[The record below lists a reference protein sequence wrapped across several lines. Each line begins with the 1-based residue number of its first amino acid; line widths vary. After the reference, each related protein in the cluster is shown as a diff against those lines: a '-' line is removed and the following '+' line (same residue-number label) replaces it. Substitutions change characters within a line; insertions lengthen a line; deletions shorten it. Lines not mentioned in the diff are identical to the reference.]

1 MVLIHL
7 VDLRGP
13 TTNISEP
20 IRFLGKGALDME
32 GARQS
37 RIPPWPPGV
46 PSSVRRVLVA
56 LCPTSELASV
66 TAAGV
71 QPLRFTATTASAI
84 ERADG
89 FTVVAALCFEY
100 LRNYNSTL
108 AVSLEV
114 HPPFARL
121 GVLTE
126 LLAYSRE
133 LSHTIARQHGYREGM
148 RSAFLLAPGL
158 SDREDNTP
166 VYILHSELQRLGWS
180 QVLVPA
186 PEDASGHAQVL
197 LVDAADSTLPAPP
210 LHALFAEHQQVG
222 ELTGNKSGSPQLRD
236 LLAWLQQRSA
246 VPVTAATPWV
256 ALQSP
261 SRLPSL
267 SQHDPHVVVIGGGIS
282 GLAAAHALITDGKT
296 RVTLVEASTRYG
308 GRMGQG
314 FLRGL
319 DVPIDIGGEIVHGEK
334 AWPLQLAKDTGA
346 AHRLM
351 FDLNADTYAKQRAH
365 TFVYQS
371 SAIYPLHHPPST
383 EIIHT
388 LKVLDQI
395 GEVNLKHDISLRE
408 FLVSRGVSERGIAF
422 AIAVE
427 AQTCA
432 TPIDKLGVLGLKRED
447 ENWDFGEQNFH
458 VIRSYSELMFNYFV
472 SRLSHC
478 DIKLDW
484 PVRRIAFDQSSLL
497 RDFRDL
503 DCVRTGC
510 HASELLHSFLQTGSD
525 RISVTSSRG
534 ETLVADKVVV
544 TVPLP
549 ILQDGDIEFSPAL
562 PDCKRS
568 SFKSISMSRGMKI
581 VAAFRERAWPLDCGL
596 LFCVDSKFS
605 QMWFHEVAQPDAKGP
620 FVMIAFAT
628 AELCDAKRG
637 ASRDQLLND
646 LTSQLDHMFSPK
658 SPRAAGLLVDAVVT
672 SFNDAPYIRGA
683 YSSPTVGEGDARKDL
698 ARPVNN
704 KLFFAGE
711 ATHVLSGMVHTSIET
726 GQRAAAEVLESLSA
740 RQSKL

>member
-484 PVRRIAFDQSSLL
+484 PVRRIAFDQ
-497 RDFRDL
+497 
-503 DCVRTGC
+503 
-510 HASELLHSFLQTGSD
+510 GSD

-683 YSSPTVGEGDARKDL
+683 YRFVGQLDCLTEQIPSPGFGPCSSPTVGEGDARKDL